1 MQVGHFYEAY
11 AVDNEKEK
19 TNSANLYRLSDI
31 MNIQMTR
38 KNKSI
43 PENNRGNPLM
53 IGVNIYSIDK
63 FVQILLNANYTI
75 VIIDQTSQPPY
86 VKREVTNIYSPGTNI
101 QYNLK
106 GDTNNLVS
114 IFLENVEMIGKQSRM
129 CIGMSAI
136 DLSTGKNIVYECYS
150 QQNDP
155 NYALDELFR
164 FIQVYDPKELVFNI
178 KDAQNNESLSKQELS
193 NYLDLSQRVVHFNNL
208 CDESTQLACKEY
220 FKLSYQNAFLKSIF
234 PNTGLLS
241 VIEYLDLEHKNFATI
256 SYLFLLNFAYEH
268 SENIVKKIGKPEL
281 WEQSQYLS
289 LTNNT
294 INQLNLVSHNSVNVN
309 TKFNSLYAVI
319 NNTST
324 PIGKRFLRDR
334 LLNPILDKTKLNT
347 MYNNIENMMTRDQEG
362 NNIYTTYEKYLS
374 KILDLERLHR
384 KIALG
389 FIQPADFAGLDLSY
403 ENVLQLLE
411 LPNSDLLKPNSETIQ
426 EFKNFVAI
434 YNHDFNINE
443 IVKYHLD
450 KINSSFFNRNIY
462 QEIDCLQD
470 KIESNQQFFHN
481 FIDYISNII
490 EKNCNKPMLK
500 LEHNDRDGYY
510 LTITAKRS
518 ALLKTKLNN
527 LREFKINGK
536 VYHKNLEFKSITK
549 TATKVTCDYLKENSN
564 NLRAYQEDI
573 KTLCREK
580 FLEKVSYY
588 DQKYMKYLKEISNYI
603 GNIDLIKSCA
613 KSATMYG
620 YTRPIFCDSNENQ
633 KSGYINATDL
643 RHPIIER
650 LHNNVGYV
658 PNDVVLG
665 GNSTSKSEESQDE
678 EIYGMLL
685 FGTNASG
692 KSSLMKAI
700 GLNVIMAQCG
710 FFVAATKFVYRPYH
724 HIFSRINNNDNIF
737 KGESSFAVEM
747 SELRSILKRA
757 NNQSLILGDELCSGT
772 ESISALSIFSASVIK
787 LHERKSSFIFAT
799 HLHELCNIQ
808 KINDING
815 HGIRMCHLKV
825 IYDPETGKLIYDR
838 KLEEGNGQAIYG
850 LEVCKAMDMDNDF
863 LVLSEEIRKNL
874 LGIKN
879 TILEN
884 KTSHYNSNIYIHEC
898 KICGKPASDVHHIKF
913 QCQANENNIIDNYL
927 QKDSLSNL
935 VQLCEKCHDQVHNGN
950 LNIYG
955 YQQTSQGVEL
965 NHELLDKNSE
975 KYQEKHAKRKK
986 LSDEQIEIIK
996 ELVSNHKLTQEQA
1009 CLYLKKNH
1017 DIDISKGTLS
1027 KVIRNKY

>member
-1 MQVGHFYEAY
+1 M
-11 AVDNEKEK
+11 
-19 TNSANLYRLSDI
+19 
-31 MNIQMTR
+31 
-38 KNKSI
+38 
-43 PENNRGNPLM
+43 
-53 IGVNIYSIDK
+53 
-63 FVQILLNANYTI
+63 
-75 VIIDQTSQPPY
+75 
-86 VKREVTNIYSPGTNI
+86 
-101 QYNLK
+101 
-106 GDTNNLVS
+106 
-114 IFLENVEMIGKQSRM
+114 
-129 CIGMSAI
+129 
-136 DLSTGKNIVYECYS
+136 
-150 QQNDP
+150 
-155 NYALDELFR
+155 
-164 FIQVYDPKELVFNI
+164 
-178 KDAQNNESLSKQELS
+178 
-193 NYLDLSQRVVHFNNL
+193 
-208 CDESTQLACKEY
+208 
-220 FKLSYQNAFLKSIF
+220 
-234 PNTGLLS
+234 
-241 VIEYLDLEHKNFATI
+241 
-256 SYLFLLNFAYEH
+256 
-268 SENIVKKIGKPEL
+268 
-281 WEQSQYLS
+281 
-289 LTNNT
+289 
-294 INQLNLVSHNSVNVN
+294 
-309 TKFNSLYAVI
+309 YAVI

-334 LLNPILDKTKLNT
+334 LLNPIIDPKKLDTT
-347 MYNNIENMMTRDQEG
+347 YNNIENMMVRDHEG
-362 NNIYTTYEKYLS
+362 NNIYKIYETHLS

-389 FIQPADFAGLDLSY
+389 IIQPADFAGLDLSY
-403 ENVLQLLE
+403 ENVIQLLDFPHNE
-411 LPNSDLLKPNSETIQ
+411 SLKPSLETIQ
-426 EFKNFVAI
+426 EFKNFVAN

-462 QEIDCLQD
+462 EEIDSLQD
-470 KIESNQQFFHN
+470 KIESNQAFFQN
-481 FIDYISNII
+481 FIVYISNII

-527 LREFKINGK
+527 LRELKINGK
-536 VYHKNLEFKSITK
+536 VYHKNLEFKAITK
-549 TATKVTCDYLKENSN
+549 TATKVTCDYLKEASN
-564 NLRAYQEDI
+564 NLRMYQEDI

-580 FLEKVSYY
+580 FLEKVSDY

-613 KSATMYG
+613 KSAIMYG
-620 YTRPIFCDSNENQ
+620 YTRPIFCDSLNDSKQNEN
-633 KSGYINATDL
+633 SGYVNATDL

-650 LHNNVGYV
+650 LHNNIGYV

-665 GNSTSKSEESQDE
+665 ANEQSQDE
-678 EIYGMLL
+678 QSIYGMLL

-808 KINDING
+808 KINELNG
-815 HGIRMCHLKV
+815 KGIRMCHLKV
-825 IYDPETGKLIYDR
+825 IYDPKTGKLIYDR

-884 KTSHYNSNIYIHEC
+884 KTSHYNSNVYIHEC
-898 KICGKPASDVHHIKF
+898 KICGQPASDVHHIKF

-955 YQQTSQGVEL
+955 YQQTSDGVEL
-965 NHELLDKNSE
+965 NHEILDKNSE

-1017 DIDISKGTLS
+1017 NIEISKGTLS
-1027 KVIRNKY
+1027 KVVRNKY